1 MSNSLAHDV
10 SNALSE
16 SVEQI
21 DSSELREAFVMF
33 NEMSQQ
39 LSDSYT
45 VLEKRVVELS
55 GELATASQQ
64 RLQEL
69 AEKERLAD
77 RLESLLQMLPAG
89 VLLLDQKGWVKQSNT
104 AADELLL
111 PLVKPATLVGQRWRT
126 LIQKCFQPRQ
136 DDGHEISLVDGKRV
150 HLRTA
155 PMSNEPGQL
164 ILLTD
169 MTETRALQSQL
180 SQHERL
186 SAMGKMVASLAH
198 QVRTP
203 LSAATLYAGH
213 LASDDLQDDM
223 RKRFAGKLQER
234 LHHLE
239 NQIRDMLIFAR
250 GDIPMNDWVS
260 LSDIEV
266 ALEAA
271 MNPIMQN
278 QDAAYE
284 IVNLCP
290 QASIRCN
297 KDVLVSA
304 LMNLVNNALEA
315 SSVIDAKINVRIQGS
330 DEQVVIL
337 ITDNGPGL
345 KKEEREKILQ
355 PFYTTK
361 ANGTGLGL
369 AVVQAVAKAHQ
380 AEFIVMNNAN
390 GGLSTGMILPRE
402 KQS

>member
-1 MSNSLAHDV
+1 MSNSLARDV
-10 SNALSE
+10 SNALPE
-16 SVEQI
+16 SVEHI
-21 DSSELREAFVMF
+21 NPSELREAFVMF

-39 LSDSYT
+39 LSASYT
-45 VLEKRVVELS
+45 LLENRVVQLS

-89 VLLLDQKGWVKQSNT
+89 VLLLDQNGWVKQSNT

-111 PLVKPATLVGQRWRT
+111 PLVKLPTLVGQRWRT
-126 LIQKCFQPRQ
+126 LIKKCFKPRQ

-169 MTETRALQSQL
+169 MTETRALQTQL

-203 LSAATLYAGH
+203 LAAATLYAGH
-213 LASDDLQDDM
+213 LASEELQDGM
-223 RKRFAGKLQER
+223 RLRFAGKLQER
-234 LHHLE
+234 LRHLE

-250 GDIPMNDWVS
+250 GDIPMNDIVS
-260 LSDIEV
+260 LAQIEIE
-266 ALEAA
+266 LQAA
-271 MNPIMQN
+271 MDPILLN
-278 QDAAYE
+278 QYAKYE
-284 IVNLCP
+284 IVNQCP
-290 QASIRCN
+290 QAVIRCN
-297 KDVLVSA
+297 KDVLISA

-315 SSVIDAKINVRIQGS
+315 SPITNAKIKVNIQDS
-330 DEQVVIL
+330 NAHVVIL

-345 KKEEREKILQ
+345 SKEEKNKTLQ

-369 AVVQAVAKAHQ
+369 AVVQAVAKAHK
-380 AEFIVMNNAN
+380 ADFILVNNST
-390 GGLSTGMILPRE
+390 GGLSAGMILPKE